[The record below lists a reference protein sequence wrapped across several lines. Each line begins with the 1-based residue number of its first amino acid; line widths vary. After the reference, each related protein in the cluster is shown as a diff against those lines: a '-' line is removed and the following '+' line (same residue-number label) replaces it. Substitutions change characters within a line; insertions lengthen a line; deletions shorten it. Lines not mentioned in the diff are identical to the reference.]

1 MTSAHRPARW
11 VAAVVVTAVAVTGCG
26 RGEPEATTA
35 PSPVADGGE
44 IEGELTVFAAASL
57 VDVFTELAGVLE
69 ARHPGVTVRLE
80 LGASSSLREQV
91 LAGAPADV
99 FAAADERNVAAVVGA
114 GEASSPVR
122 FATNELQ
129 IAVPAGN
136 PAGVDGLA
144 DLADEDLLVG
154 LCAVEVP
161 CGSLAREAFDRA
173 GLTPRP
179 DTEEPDVR
187 ALLAK
192 VRSGDLDAGVV
203 YRTDVR
209 ASAPAVEG
217 IDLPDDVAVET
228 SYPLVVLD
236 RTGERDVADAFV
248 ALVTS
253 EEGRAVLAAAGF
265 GHP

>member
-1 MTSAHRPARW
+1 MRSAHRPQRW
-11 VAAVVVTAVAVTGCG
+11 VAALLLTAVAAAGCG
-26 RGEPEATTA
+26 REESEAPAA
-35 PSPVADGGE
+35 PDAAADGDAVD
-44 IEGELTVFAAASL
+44 GELTVFAAASL
-57 VDVFTELAGVLE
+57 ADVFAELAGVFE

-99 FAAADERNVAAVVGA
+99 FAAADERNVAAVVDA
-114 GEASSPVR
+114 GEASSPVD

-136 PAGVDGLA
+136 PAGVQGLA

-161 CGSLAREAFDRA
+161 CGSLAREAFRRA

-192 VRSGDLDAGVV
+192 IRSGDLDAGVV
-203 YRTDVR
+203 YETDVR

-217 IDLPDDVAVET
+217 VDLPAGVAVET
-228 SYPLVVLD
+228 TYPLVVLD
-236 RTGERDVADAFV
+236 RTTERDVAEAFV

-253 EEGRAVLAAAGF
+253 EEGRTVLSAAGF
-265 GHP
+265 GAP

>member
-1 MTSAHRPARW
+1 MTSAHRPDRW
-11 VAAVVVTAVAVTGCG
+11 VAALLLGAVVVGGCG

-35 PSPVADGGE
+35 PSPVADGGAV
-44 IEGELTVFAAASL
+44 EGDLTVFAAASL
-57 VDVFTELAGVLE
+57 ADVFAELAGIFE
-69 ARHPGVTVRLE
+69 ARHPGSTVRLE

-99 FAAADERNVAAVVGA
+99 FAAADERNVAAVVDA
-114 GEASSPVR
+114 EEASGPVR

-136 PAGVDGLA
+136 PAGVQGLA
-144 DLADEDLLVG
+144 DLTDEDLLVG

-209 ASAPAVEG
+209 AAAPAVAG
-217 IDLPDDVAVET
+217 IELPEDLAVRT

-236 RTGERDVADAFV
+236 RTTERDVADAFV
-248 ALVTS
+248 ELVTS

>member
-1 MTSAHRPARW
+1 MTSAHPPVRW
-11 VAAVVVTAVAVTGCG
+11 VATAALVLAAVTGCG

-35 PSPVADGGE
+35 PAPAADDGAV
-44 IEGELTVFAAASL
+44 EGELTVFAAASL
-57 VDVFTELAGVLE
+57 VDVFTELAGILE
-69 ARHPGVTVRLE
+69 ARNPGVTVRLE

-99 FAAADERNVAAVVGA
+99 FAAADERNVAAVVDA

-129 IAVPAGN
+129 VAVPAGN
-136 PAGVDGLA
+136 PAGVEGLA
-144 DLADEDLLVG
+144 DLADDDLLVG

-161 CGSLAREAFDRA
+161 CGSLAREAFERA

-236 RTGERDVADAFV
+236 RTTERDVADAFV

-253 EEGRAVLAAAGF
+253 EEGRAVLSAAGF
-265 GHP
+265 GTP

>member
-1 MTSAHRPARW
+1 MSADRPARW
-11 VAAVVVTAVAVTGCG
+11 VAAVLLTTLAVAGCG
-26 RGEPEATTA
+26 RGESEATTA
-35 PSPVADGGE
+35 PDAAADGGA

-57 VDVFTELAGVLE
+57 ADVFAELAGVLE

-99 FAAADERNVAAVVGA
+99 FAAADERNVAAVVDA
-114 GEASSPVR
+114 GEASSPVG

-136 PAGVDGLA
+136 PAGVQGLA

-161 CGSLAREAFDRA
+161 CGSLARQAFGRA

-192 VRSGDLDAGVV
+192 IRSGDLDAGVV

-217 IDLPDDVAVET
+217 IDLPADIAVAT
-228 SYPLVVLD
+228 TYPLVVLD
-236 RTGERDVADAFV
+236 RTTERDVADAFV

-253 EEGRAVLAAAGF
+253 EEGRTVLSAAGF
-265 GHP
+265 GAP